1 MGFTK
6 SLLDIYANGVYDNTM
21 LFIETSIFTQEIKKL
36 LPDDEYRQL
45 QELLLLRPKAG
56 NLIQGSGG
64 LRKIRWNAPGMGKRG
79 GLRLIYYWNPPDT
92 IYMLFPYQKNQQED
106 VTPEQLKIL
115 KGLVKEW
122 LT

>member
-1 MGFTK
+1 M
-6 SLLDIYANGVYDNTM
+6 YANGAYDNIM

-56 NLIQGSGG
+56 NLIKGSGG

-92 IYMLFPYQKNQQED
+92 IYMLFPYQKNQQEN

>member
-1 MGFTK
+1 M
-6 SLLDIYANGVYDNTM
+6 YANGAYSNAT
-21 LFIETSIFTQEIKKL
+21 LFIETSIFTQEIKRL
-36 LPDDEYRQL
+36 LPDDEYRQV

-56 NLIQGSGG
+56 NLIKGSGG
-64 LRKIRWNAPGMGKRG
+64 LRKIRWSAPGMGKRG